1 MPALVSHTMPD
12 WKVVVKTLLEF
23 GTETSISGISNAARG
38 KSKARSGVWCL
49 IFLVL
54 AYFTAG
60 GIKEIVLEYFTFP
73 VITTTDL
80 SHRPELDFPAVTIC
94 NLNRVNCHN
103 AFLAMYTIKL
113 QIAESSSE
121 TEMKE
126 LEKSLDLYEGLLS
139 ANVTNCLYP
148 ICLNLKEKVLG
159 GIIFSLS

>member
-1 MPALVSHTMPD
+1 MQAIVGHTMPG
-12 WKVVVKTLLEF
+12 WKVVTKTLREF
-23 GTETSISGISNAARG
+23 GIETSISGINNAAKG
-38 KSKARSGVWCL
+38 KSKTRSGVWCL

-54 AYFTAG
+54 AYFTAD
-60 GIKEIVLEYFTFP
+60 GIKEIVVEYFTFP

-80 SHRPELDFPAVTIC
+80 SHRPEVDFPAVTIC

-126 LEKSLDLYEGLLS
+126 LEKSLDLYERLLS
-139 ANVTNCLYP
+139 SNVTNCLYP
-148 ICLNLKEKVLG
+148 ICLNLKNKVLVG
-159 GIIFSLS
+159 